1 MKGSIKIIDIRGI
14 HIFIH
19 WTFLFLMGWLI
30 IAGFRYGND
39 IRQLAWSILFI
50 LAAIASVTVHE
61 AAHAIV
67 ARLFGIKAKNIVLLP
82 IGGTADIE
90 KFPDNP
96 AQELA
101 ISIAGPVVNV
111 VVALLLWWGTAPHQ
125 SFWTMPQEMGDV
137 PGKGFLYILRIGN
150 IGLAG
155 FNLIP
160 AFPMDGGRILRALL
174 GFRYNYVRATYIAT
188 IVGKIIA
195 VAFIGLGVIS
205 FSAPLAIIGLFILS
219 SASTEEYYLRLRS
232 LAKGVTL
239 SEAVMYDF
247 TSLQADMS
255 IHEAAAILSTNHS
268 KYFILMDKDLPAGAV
283 NRLEIVKAI
292 AEMKYN
298 NTMRTLVREELEC
311 LDGELQVDAVL
322 EKLARDD
329 ERVFPVMNE
338 GKFAGIVT
346 FTHIIEYLLLHKAG
360 SQEFGRLRSLVGLM
374 R

>member
-14 HIFIH
+14 NIFVH
-19 WTFLFLMGWLI
+19 WTFLLLAGWLI
-30 IAGFRYGND
+30 LAGLRYGDD

-50 LAAIASVTVHE
+50 LAAFASVTLHE
-61 AAHAIV
+61 AGHALM
-67 ARLFGIKAKNIVLLP
+67 ARVFGIKAKNIVLLP
-82 IGGTADIE
+82 IGGTASIE

-101 ISIAGPVVNV
+101 ISIAGPLMNV
-111 VVALLLWWGTAPHQ
+111 VIALLLWWATYPHT
-125 SFWTMPQEMGDV
+125 SFWALPQDMNDI
-137 PGKGFLYILRIGN
+137 PGKGLLYIFRIGN
-150 IGLAG
+150 IGLAV

-174 GFRYNYVRATYIAT
+174 GFRYNYVRATSIAT
-188 IVGKIIA
+188 VFGKIIA
-195 VAFIGLGVIS
+195 VAFIGLGIIS
-205 FSAPLAIIGLFILS
+205 FSAPLAIIGLFILF

-239 SEAVMYDF
+239 SDALMYDF
-247 TSLQADMS
+247 TRLQADMT
-255 IHEAAAILSTNHS
+255 IHEAAGILSANHS
-268 KYFILMDKDLPAGAV
+268 KYFILVDKDLPAGAV
-283 NRLEIVKAI
+283 NRLEIVKGI

-298 NTMRTLVREELEC
+298 ETLKTLIREELEC
-311 LDGELQVDAVL
+311 LDGDLQVDSVL

-338 GKFAGIVT
+338 GRFAGIVT

-360 SQEFGRLRSLVGLM
+360 SQEFTRLRSLVGLM